1 VADDRSLS
9 DLIWDYTIYA
19 PIGLAVS
26 IAEELPKLS
35 EKGRERLAG
44 RVQIARVVGK
54 FAVGEAQRRVGRVLA
69 DGSAPPRTGATV
81 NTHGVA
87 SVPARGSGALAASP
101 AGGLTGSTD
110 ALATSPAGGLTGRA
124 DASRNGSRAGPAP
137 AATPRTRVVPDA
149 PNAIAGEPALKSA
162 GPDSQAVGPAVASLA
177 IPGYDTLAASQVVKR
192 LGSLRPDEL
201 DAIRS
206 YEIATR
212 GRRTIL
218 HRIAQLAADR

>member
-9 DLIWDYTIYA
+9 DLIWDYTVYA
-19 PIGLAVS
+19 PIGLVVS

-44 RVQIARVVGK
+44 RLQVARVIGR

-69 DGSAPPRTGATV
+69 EGTPSPRGTTTSRPDGMASAP
-81 NTHGVA
+81 
-87 SVPARGSGALAASP
+87 ARRSDAVTAVP
-101 AGGLTGSTD
+101 AGGLTGS
-110 ALATSPAGGLTGRA
+110 AER
-124 DASRNGSRAGPAP
+124 SRNGSRARPTP
-137 AATPRTRVVPDA
+137 AATHQTPVVPNEA
-149 PNAIAGEPALKSA
+149 RAVIGEPSRESA
-162 GPDSQAVGPAVASLA
+162 GPDSKSAAPAAASLA